1 MQLAPCDTLGCN
13 VESRHAPAAFA
24 PLAEDPNTAP
34 ARIVPAPAWTV
45 AATRTCPLL
54 YMHRKR
60 STYKV
65 FSNRFLG
72 VCPSWLYL
80 LIAAGFCLC
89 LWQYLRQQ
97 LHLWLWILF
106 FFFTFLFPFCLISFS
121 FGLIRLLFVWL
132 GSVGFYWFC
141 RLTARAHFNQRF
153 FNIR

>member
-1 MQLAPCDTLGCN
+1 
-13 VESRHAPAAFA
+13 
-24 PLAEDPNTAP
+24 
-34 ARIVPAPAWTV
+34 
-45 AATRTCPLL
+45 
-54 YMHRKR
+54 MHRKR

-106 FFFTFLFPFCLISFS
+106 FFFTFLSPFVLSALVLDLSGFYLSGLAALASIGFVGLLQELISTKDFSTFAEFS
-121 FGLIRLLFVWL
+121 F
-132 GSVGFYWFC
+132 S
-141 RLTARAHFNQRF
+141 
-153 FNIR
+153 